1 MTIFG
6 YYFES
11 YYLYI
16 VLVLPCVIWAMIA
29 QIRVQSAY
37 GKFSRVRTARGLTG
51 AETAEKILRSQ
62 GITNVAVAPC
72 RGHLSDHYDPRT
84 NTVFLSEGVYNS
96 NSVAACGIAAHECG
110 HAIQHAQGYAP
121 LKLRAAL
128 VPITNLGS
136 NLAMPLIL
144 IGLLFSS
151 FSYGF
156 YIALAGVICFATAT
170 VFQLVTLPVEF
181 NASRRALSVLES
193 EGIVS
198 SEEKSGVRK
207 VLWAAAMTY
216 VAALFVSL
224 ANLLRILIIVMGG
237 RNRRR

>member
-1 MTIFG
+1 MTILDFWKN
-6 YYFES
+6 

-37 GKFSRVRTARGLTG
+37 GKFSRVRTMKGLTG
-51 AETAEKILRSQ
+51 AEAAEKILRSQ
-62 GITNVAVAPC
+62 GITNVAIAPC
-72 RGHLSDHYDPRT
+72 KGQLSDHYDPRS

-136 NLAMPLIL
+136 NLAMPLVL

-156 YIALAGVICFATAT
+156 YIAFAGVICFATAT

-193 EGIVS
+193 QGIVS

>member
-1 MTIFG
+1 MTILDFW
-6 YYFES
+6 EN

-51 AETAEKILRSQ
+51 AEAAEKILRSQ
-62 GITNVAVAPC
+62 GITNVAIAPC
-72 RGHLSDHYDPRT
+72 KGQLSDHYDPRS

-198 SEEKSGVRK
+198 SDEKSGVRK

>member
-1 MTIFG
+1 MTILDFW
-6 YYFES
+6 EN

-37 GKFSRVRTARGLTG
+37 GKFSRVRTMKGLTG
-51 AETAEKILRSQ
+51 AEAAEKILRSQ
-62 GITNVAVAPC
+62 GITNVAIAPC
-72 RGHLSDHYDPRT
+72 KGQLSDHYDPRS

-198 SEEKSGVRK
+198 SDEKSGVRK

>member
-1 MTIFG
+1 MTILDFW
-6 YYFES
+6 EN

-37 GKFSRVRTARGLTG
+37 GKFSRVRTMKGLTG
-51 AETAEKILRSQ
+51 AEAAEKILRSQ
-62 GITNVAVAPC
+62 GITNVAIAPC
-72 RGHLSDHYDPRT
+72 KGQLSDHYDPRS

>member
-37 GKFSRVRTARGLTG
+37 GKFSRVRTMRGLTG

-72 RGHLSDHYDPRT
+72 RGHLSDHYDPRS

-136 NLAMPLIL
+136 NLAMPLVL

-198 SEEKSGVRK
+198 SDEKSGVRK
-207 VLWAAAMTY
+207 VLRAAAMTY

>member
-1 MTIFG
+1 MTILDFW
-6 YYFES
+6 EN

-37 GKFSRVRTARGLTG
+37 GKFSRVRTMKGLTG
-51 AETAEKILRSQ
+51 AEAAEKILRSQ
-62 GITNVAVAPC
+62 GITNVAIAPC
-72 RGHLSDHYDPRT
+72 KGQLSDHYDPRS

-136 NLAMPLIL
+136 NLAMPLVL

-198 SEEKSGVRK
+198 SDEKSGVRK

>member
-1 MTIFG
+1 MTILDFW
-6 YYFES
+6 EN

-16 VLVLPCVIWAMIA
+16 VLVLPCVIWAMVA

-51 AETAEKILRSQ
+51 AEAAEKILRSQ
-62 GITNVAVAPC
+62 GITNVAIAPC
-72 RGHLSDHYDPRT
+72 KGQLSDHYDPRS

-170 VFQLVTLPVEF
+170 IFQLVTLPVEF

>member
-1 MTIFG
+1 MTILDFWKN
-6 YYFES
+6 

-29 QIRVQSAY
+29 QIRVQSTY
-37 GKFSRVRTARGLTG
+37 GRFSRVRTMKGLTG
-51 AETAEKILRSQ
+51 AEAAEKILRSQ
-62 GITNVAVAPC
+62 GITNVAIAPC
-72 RGHLSDHYDPRT
+72 KGQLSDHYDPRS

-136 NLAMPLIL
+136 NLAMPLVL

-156 YIALAGVICFATAT
+156 YIAFAGVICFATAT

>member
-1 MTIFG
+1 MTILDFW
-6 YYFES
+6 EN

-51 AETAEKILRSQ
+51 AEAAEKILRSQ
-62 GITNVAVAPC
+62 GITNVAIAPC
-72 RGHLSDHYDPRT
+72 KGQLSDHYDPRS

-170 VFQLVTLPVEF
+170 IFQLVTLPVEF

>member
-1 MTIFG
+1 
-6 YYFES
+6 
-11 YYLYI
+11 
-16 VLVLPCVIWAMIA
+16 
-29 QIRVQSAY
+29 
-37 GKFSRVRTARGLTG
+37 
-51 AETAEKILRSQ
+51 
-62 GITNVAVAPC
+62 
-72 RGHLSDHYDPRT
+72 
-84 NTVFLSEGVYNS
+84 
-96 NSVAACGIAAHECG
+96 
-110 HAIQHAQGYAP
+110 
-121 LKLRAAL
+121 
-128 VPITNLGS
+128 
-136 NLAMPLIL
+136 MPLVL

-198 SEEKSGVRK
+198 SDEKSGVRK

>member
-1 MTIFG
+1 MTILDFW
-6 YYFES
+6 EN

-37 GKFSRVRTARGLTG
+37 GKFSRVRTMKGLTG
-51 AETAEKILRSQ
+51 AEAAEKILRSQ
-62 GITNVAVAPC
+62 GITNVAIAPC
-72 RGHLSDHYDPRT
+72 KGQLSDHYDPRS

-136 NLAMPLIL
+136 NLAMPLVL

>member
-1 MTIFG
+1 MTILDFWKN
-6 YYFES
+6 

-37 GKFSRVRTARGLTG
+37 GKFSRVRTMKGLTG
-51 AETAEKILRSQ
+51 AEAAEKILRSQ
-62 GITNVAVAPC
+62 GITNVAIAPC
-72 RGHLSDHYDPRT
+72 KGQLSDHYDPRS

-144 IGLLFSS
+144 IWLLFSS

-170 VFQLVTLPVEF
+170 IFQLVTLPVEF

-198 SEEKSGVRK
+198 SDEKSGVRK